1 MTIKESKLLFEA
13 TNMDCAPNINIFRE
27 LQVVLDTGY
36 FSGQISPE
44 EDWQQVNISLFKEI
58 NDFIIIITTRDTS
71 TSNHNIAL
79 ILFSDMLRNGKVSQ
93 GGASSNNFSK

>member
-1 MTIKESKLLFEA
+1 MAHL
-13 TNMDCAPNINIFRE
+13 NMECAPNINIFRE

-58 NDFIIIITTRDTS
+58 NDFIII
-71 TSNHNIAL
+71 
-79 ILFSDMLRNGKVSQ
+79 
-93 GGASSNNFSK
+93 